1 MLTKSVDMVNKQLA
15 SQAAAIKS
23 LEDKKVKDN
32 QRPDGNRGKSPY
44 RKPAEQGGMRPPPP
58 TCTYCNKLGHTE
70 KQCFAKR
77 DDAKDVPPK
86 AQGATAFKTAVV
98 PKVVPQ
104 LRHEAFMT
112 MASIA
117 EERGGETSKP
127 FSYKSSELVTI
138 TEGIEAVQSSVEV
151 VAISKMDDIGKK
163 AELPCLSESS
173 ELLSLNAIPD
183 CEFDLSTPVRYLGL
197 CCGASMEIIRSLV
210 LGGRYF
216 AEMYLC
222 DLDPLARRVALDALQ
237 QMVSRHPKNFSAPL
251 RQDIKSGRVFEI
263 ISQDVRK
270 LNTADVITLSGV
282 NLVIAS
288 PDCQPFSA
296 AGKQLGFEDMR
307 SLSFVHCLRIIWEI
321 FNMVHQPIT
330 YVIEN
335 VPGAGR
341 FKSIIDALGLPLLV
355 SAHRL
360 GSSARRETLLWTNSH
375 TREFLQ
381 SHLTASQ
388 VPVVSVGEFLT
399 LHGFNKEWTAPEGLS
414 SKVFPK
420 FLSRIGSHAYRM
432 HDMVPGSGMLLYN
445 GT

>member
-1 MLTKSVDMVNKQLA
+1 MNGLRVPEYQSERNYLVHNTQVDFDKACSLCRKTANQDVVVAAAAGTSLPAAFYDGSPTATTPPTLTRFPFKAAPATPSTSSPDVVELLSMLTKSVDMVNKQLA

-86 AQGATAFKTAVV
+86 AQCATTFKTAVV

-251 RQDIKSGRVFEI
+251 RQDK
-263 ISQDVRK
+263 VRK
-270 LNTADVITLSGV
+270 
-282 NLVIAS
+282 
-288 PDCQPFSA
+288 
-296 AGKQLGFEDMR
+296 
-307 SLSFVHCLRIIWEI
+307 SF
-321 FNMVHQPIT
+321 
-330 YVIEN
+330 
-335 VPGAGR
+335 
-341 FKSIIDALGLPLLV
+341 
-355 SAHRL
+355 
-360 GSSARRETLLWTNSH
+360 
-375 TREFLQ
+375 
-381 SHLTASQ
+381 
-388 VPVVSVGEFLT
+388 
-399 LHGFNKEWTAPEGLS
+399 
-414 SKVFPK
+414 
-420 FLSRIGSHAYRM
+420 
-432 HDMVPGSGMLLYN
+432 
-445 GT
+445 